1 MIIVIGHLEK
11 LDICYLSHFNDTQ
24 TEMENLLWT
33 LTGKCGRWEGSTV
46 FWFQIDSFE
55 ILAEHSICQNG
66 QFNPLSEF
74 SSVNVGKLA
83 FFVIYLL

>member
-24 TEMENLLWT
+24 TEMEILLWT

-46 FWFQIDSFE
+46 LGEQLWISEDHHQIE
-55 ILAEHSICQNG
+55 NIL
-66 QFNPLSEF
+66 
-74 SSVNVGKLA
+74 
-83 FFVIYLL
+83 